1 MRTTVLVLAV
11 TVGAISG
18 CQPMGHGAM
27 MGHEATDAGGPVLSE
42 AGLAIPIRE
51 GQTEA
56 WRSAIIELTGPR
68 YDEYA
73 ASRKRMGVTSQ
84 TTFLQRTPMGDFAV
98 IHLTGPDVHAI
109 FHQMSE
115 SKDPWDA
122 KWRGL
127 TLDLHGMDFAKGA
140 DKMLSVEPAFS
151 TESADLSGTRPYMFI
166 APVTD
171 VAAFRALARDLMG
184 ARHGEYARSRAELGI
199 AREAVFLETTARG
212 TVMVAYWLTRN
223 PPASVAALRTADDP
237 FSLWLKGAATA
248 IHQMPLDRLPIDSNP
263 LVGQYP
269 RMQPGGQR

>member
-1 MRTTVLVLAV
+1 MRAMVLIFAV
-11 TVGAISG
+11 AAGSISG
-18 CQPMGHGAM
+18 CHSMGHGSLMGHGA
-27 MGHEATDAGGPVLSE
+27 HNAGGPVLSE

-73 ASRKRMGVTSQ
+73 ASRKRIGVSSQ

-98 IHLTGPDVHAI
+98 IHLTGPDVHAS

-115 SKDPWDA
+115 SKDPWDIR
-122 KWRGL
+122 WRAL
-127 TLDLHGMDFAKGA
+127 TLGLHGMDFAKGDA
-140 DKMLSVEPAFS
+140 VMPTVEPAFS

-166 APVTD
+166 APVAD
-171 VAAFRALARDLMG
+171 VAAFRARARDLMG
-184 ARHGEYARSRAELGI
+184 ARHEEYARSRTQLGI

-212 TVMVAYWLTRN
+212 TVMVVYWLAAD
-223 PPASVAALRTADDP
+223 PAGSMARLRAANDP
-237 FSLWLKGAATA
+237 FNRWLKEAETA
-248 IHQMPLDRLPIDSNP
+248 IHQMPLDKLPIDSNP

-269 RMQPGGQR
+269 RMQQGAER